1 MLICSSDGWLF
12 SINDAIARDS
22 TFLDHLISTDKEEN
36 DFSAKAL
43 QLNLIDGEIL
53 AQVVSYLE
61 KRQRGFEGYISQEVW
76 EAAFLA
82 GNHGRLADLLIAADF
97 LDIQAL
103 FKLICRGICNVIKQ
117 ENTPKDEN
125 RKAVLLGKILSLSPN
140 ISIVDI
146 WAKGEPGRKND
157 GRQDLEFQVRCRQIR
172 LPDESQSDQ
181 NY

>member
-1 MLICSSDGWLF
+1 MLICSSDGWMF
-12 SINDAIARDS
+12 SIHDSVARHS
-22 TFLDHLISTDKEEN
+22 TFLDHLLSTKEAEN

-43 QLNLIDGEIL
+43 QLSLVDGEIL

-61 KRQRGFEGYISQEVW
+61 KRQRGFEGYISQEIW
-76 EAAFLA
+76 ETAFLSE
-82 GNHGRLADLLIAADF
+82 NQSRLAGLLIAADF

-103 FKLICRGICNVIKQ
+103 FELICRGICNVIRK

-140 ISIVDI
+140 ISIVDV
-146 WAKGEPGRKND
+146 WAKGEPGRKGD
-157 GRQDLEFQVRCRQIR
+157 GRKDLEFQVRCRQNR